1 MSDHRR
7 TPARP
12 GKDMSRRRRI
22 GIASLVILIFCV
34 ALVLTGRKIASDHEI
49 EARGEQIPAAA
60 RNVAVLPD
68 GNLVFAPDG
77 SVAKAL
83 TDWLENNDGTP
94 RSFEVGEGQF
104 QDRAVEPI
112 AKAKAHL
119 PELVNMLNAYPKLKM
134 TIVGHT
140 DDQGN
145 AADNEKLSLERARWL
160 ENYLVQSGIAR
171 DRIGVQARGA
181 LDPIADNS
189 TPDGRSRNERLTL
202 IFATAG

>member
-1 MSDHRR
+1 
-7 TPARP
+7 
-12 GKDMSRRRRI
+12 
-22 GIASLVILIFCV
+22 
-34 ALVLTGRKIASDHEI
+34 
-49 EARGEQIPAAA
+49 
-60 RNVAVLPD
+60 
-68 GNLVFAPDG
+68 
-77 SVAKAL
+77 
-83 TDWLENNDGTP
+83 
-94 RSFEVGEGQF
+94 
-104 QDRAVEPI
+104 
-112 AKAKAHL
+112 
-119 PELVNMLNAYPKLKM
+119 M

-202 IFATAG
+202 IFAPAG